1 VNNCKNQRAIVGKD
15 PGDFRDCAG
24 HVVYVLKRYLP
35 DLMEDARRYGA
46 HHVVRRSEFSTQS
59 TVHSPAAIAAEIR
72 GHLLDNGT
80 VSTCEVAANPL
91 DPGIQGL
98 LQQVGEATIARRY
111 SKILEAGGHQTDRIE
126 LRFLTPGASGAS
138 ICTVTAQVDGIGRVS
153 HILKLSQAKEL
164 LTREAE
170 RGRRAAEV
178 LPPPLLV
185 QHRPPLS
192 VGPVNGWYALGG
204 PLMERATTLRGWLAG
219 ERTADMVGDVLEALF
234 ADGLAHVYRE
244 GRVEPMHV
252 PSLHRTPRNRR

>member
-1 VNNCKNQRAIVGKD
+1 MARIRALIVDDDLRLVENMKNRLGREIGWDVEWEAAIEVDEGSGSWPRRLAVRLVIAD
-15 PGDFRDCAG
+15 LCCRED
-24 HVVYVLKRYLP
+24 VP
-35 DLMEDARRYGA
+35 DLDDPRGLDLIKDARLPFSAHASSGHQHRARISARPHGGRQALRVPIMSSGA
-46 HHVVRRSEFSTQS
+46 ASSAPQS

-98 LQQVGEATIARRY
+98 LQQVGEATVARLY
-111 SKILEAGGHQTDRIE
+111 AKVLEAGGHQTDRIE

-138 ICTVTAQVDGIGRVS
+138 ICTVTAQVDGIGRMS
-153 HILKLSQAKEL
+153 HILKLSQVKGL

-185 QHRPPLS
+185 QHR
-192 VGPVNGWYALGG
+192 A
-204 PLMERATTLRGWLAG
+204 
-219 ERTADMVGDVLEALF
+219 
-234 ADGLAHVYRE
+234 
-244 GRVEPMHV
+244 
-252 PSLHRTPRNRR
+252 